1 MSLDVIVIDKKLIR
15 SKAFRS
21 LNGTTIIVLL
31 DFLMKRK
38 MKQVKVQGGIKIP
51 VILNNGELQYSY
63 KTALEGGITRPA
75 FARAIDTL
83 IAHGFLDIAHLGSGG
98 RDRDASL
105 YSLSDR
111 WMKWGTPEFDPGK
124 QRPRD
129 TRKGRGFSVM
139 WQRKRDE
146 EFEAIFGNGGVTG
159 AGNAGVTPNLDF
171 EGDSDA
177 SSNTN
182 VTPKKSRKRRKGASP
197 LH

>member
-1 MSLDVIVIDKKLIR
+1 MSGDVIVIDKKLIR

-21 LNGTTIIVLL
+21 LNATAMLVLL

-38 MKQVKVQGGIKIP
+38 MKGVKVQGGIK
-51 VILNNGELQYSY
+51 VLMTMNNGELQYSY
-63 KTALEGGITRPA
+63 KTALEAGITRPA

-83 IAHGFLDIAHLGSGG
+83 ISHGFLDIAHLGSGG

-111 WMKWGTPEFDPGK
+111 WMKWDTPEFDAGK
-124 QRPRD
+124 QRPKD

-139 WQRKRDE
+139 WQRKKDE
-146 EFEAIFGNGGVTG
+146 EFEAIFGNAGVTG
-159 AGNAGVTPNLDF
+159 PGNAGVTPKSGF
-171 EGDSDA
+171 EGNSDV
-177 SSNTN
+177 SSNAN
-182 VTPKKSRKRRKGASP
+182 VTPKKDKKRRKGASP